1 MRDKS
6 YMIDEILKKA
16 KQEKDL
22 TDDEFLELLK
32 IRNDEDLEKL
42 FKTACEIRDE
52 KSKVIKLTSTVHIT
66 NKCQIQPR
74 CEYCGFAEKTSKKGY
89 YNAFYK
95 TNEEI
100 LTAVKSIEES
110 HIPRVSCSGGYG
122 YKGKQAVN
130 ACRIVKEN
138 SKLEILVNVGGDLTE
153 SAINKLGE
161 LGVNTICCNLETIN
175 EEVFAKRK
183 PGDSLKQRIDT
194 CKRVSDAG
202 IGLSSGL
209 LLGIGESAEDR
220 IKHLRFLS
228 NFKTLEE
235 IPIMGFN
242 PYDDTPMQDWEAF
255 PLKEQL
261 KIVAV
266 TRIMYPEIRITMP
279 TPTVGP
285 ENVKYSLKAGANN
298 LATVIADNYPHEVK
312 GVGAPE
318 YGNYSEVVN
327 VIEELGL
334 IPQTI

>member
-1 MRDKS
+1 
-6 YMIDEILKKA
+6 MIDEILDKA
-16 KQEKDL
+16 ITGNKLSDE
-22 TDDEFLELLK
+22 EFLELLK
-32 IRNDEDLEKL
+32 ITDKKDLEKL
-42 FKTACEIRDE
+42 FKTACQIRDNQ
-52 KSKVIKLTSTVHIT
+52 SKVIKLTSTVHIT

-74 CEYCGFAEKTSKKGY
+74 CEYCGFAEETSKKGY

-95 TNEEI
+95 SDEEI
-100 LTAVKSIEES
+100 LNAVKSIEEA

-130 ACRIVKEN
+130 ACKIVKEN
-138 SKLEILVNVGGDLTE
+138 SDLEILVNVGGDLNEE
-153 SAINKLGE
+153 SIEKLAK
-161 LGVNTICCNLETIN
+161 LNANTVCCNLETIN
-175 EEVFAKRK
+175 EEVFNRRK
-183 PGDSLKQRIDT
+183 PGDSLKQRILT
-194 CKRVSDAG
+194 CKRVSEAG

-228 NFKTLEE
+228 QFKTLEE

-242 PYDDTPMQDWEAF
+242 PYDDTPMADWPAF
-255 PLKEQL
+255 PLEEQL
-261 KIVAV
+261 KVVAI
-266 TRIMYPEIRITMP
+266 TRIMYPHIRITMP

-285 ENVKYSLKAGANN
+285 KNVEYSLKAGANN

-327 VIEELGL
+327 VIEKLGL

>member
-1 MRDKS
+1 
-6 YMIDEILKKA
+6 MIDEILNKTKEG
-16 KQEKDL
+16 KEL
-22 TDDEFLELLK
+22 TDNEFLELLN
-32 IRNDEDLEKL
+32 NDDEKELEKL
-42 FKTACEIRDE
+42 FKTACEIRDNQ
-52 KSKVIKLTSTVHIT
+52 SKVIKLTSTVHLT

-74 CEYCGFAEKTSKKGY
+74 CEYCGFAEETSSTGY

-95 TNEEI
+95 SNGEI
-100 LTAVKSIEES
+100 LSAIKSIQEA

-130 ACRIVKEN
+130 ACKIVKEN
-138 SKLEILVNVGGDLTE
+138 SNLEILVNVGGDLTE
-153 SAINKLGE
+153 KAVEELSKLG
-161 LGVNTICCNLETIN
+161 VDTICCNLETIN
-175 EEVFAKRK
+175 EDVFYQRK
-183 PGDSLKQRIDT
+183 PGDSLDQRILT

-209 LLGIGESAEDR
+209 LLGLGESKEDR
-220 IKHLRFLS
+220 IKHLRYLS

-242 PYDDTPMQDWEAF
+242 PYPDTPMANYPAF

-261 KIVAV
+261 KMVAI
-266 TRIMYPEIRITMP
+266 TRIMYPEITITMP

-285 ENVKYSLKAGANN
+285 ENVEFSLKAGANN

-312 GVGAPE
+312 GVGSPN
-318 YGNYSEVVN
+318 YGNYNKVVD
-327 VIEELGL
+327 VIEKLDL

>member
-1 MRDKS
+1 MRVDV
-6 YMIDEILKKA
+6 MIDEILNKA
-16 KQEKDL
+16 RQGQEL
-22 TDDEFLELLK
+22 NDDEFLELLN
-32 IRNDEDLEKL
+32 ITDDEDCEKL
-42 FKTACEIRDE
+42 FTVAREIRDNQ
-52 KSKVIKLTSTVHIT
+52 SKVIKLTSTVHIT

-74 CEYCGFAEKTSKKGY
+74 CEYCGFAEETSSKGY

-95 TNEEI
+95 SNEEI
-100 LTAVKSIEES
+100 LNAVKSIQEA

-130 ACRIVKEN
+130 ACKIVKEN
-138 SKLEILVNVGGDLTE
+138 SNLEILVNVGGDLTE
-153 SAINKLGE
+153 KSINQLAE
-161 LGVNTICCNLETIN
+161 LGADTICCNLETIN
-175 EEVFAKRK
+175 EKVFYERK
-183 PGDSLKQRIDT
+183 PGDSLDQRKLT

-209 LLGIGESAEDR
+209 LLGIGESVEDR
-220 IKHLRFLS
+220 LKHLRYLS
-228 NFKTLEE
+228 NFETLEE

-242 PYDDTPMQDWEAF
+242 PYEDTPMAGCPAF

-261 KIVAV
+261 KMVAV

-285 ENVKYSLKAGANN
+285 ENVKFSLKAGANN

-318 YGNYSEVVN
+318 YGNYNEVVN

>member
-1 MRDKS
+1 
-6 YMIDEILKKA
+6 MIDEILIKA
-16 KQEKDL
+16 EQGKNL
-22 TDDEFLELLK
+22 TDDEFLELLN
-32 IRNDEDLEKL
+32 INNDEDMQKL
-42 FKTACEIRDE
+42 FDTAAKIRSQESKT
-52 KSKVIKLTSTVHIT
+52 IKLTSTIHVT

-95 TNEEI
+95 SNEEI
-100 LTAVKSIEES
+100 LNAVESIKEAR
-110 HIPRVSCSGGYG
+110 IPRVSCSGGYG
-122 YKGKQAVN
+122 YKGKQVVN
-130 ACRIVKEN
+130 ACKIVKSN
-138 SKLEILVNVGGDLTE
+138 SNLEILVNVGGDLTKK
-153 SAINKLGE
+153 SINELGE
-161 LGVNTICCNLETIN
+161 LGVDTICCNLETIN
-175 EEVFAKRK
+175 EEVFSKRK
-183 PGDSLKQRIDT
+183 PGDSLNHRILT
-194 CKRVSDAG
+194 CKRISDAG

-209 LLGIGESAEDR
+209 LLGIGESVEDR
-220 IKHLRFLS
+220 LKHLRYLS

-242 PYDDTPMQDWEAF
+242 PYEDTPMANEKPF

-266 TRIMYPEIRITMP
+266 TRIMYPNIRITMP

-285 ENVKYSLKAGANN
+285 ENVEFSLKAGANN

-318 YGNYSEVVN
+318 YGNYNKVVN
-327 VIEELGL
+327 VIEKLGL